1 MSILLLLLSA
11 CAASPADLQRQGIIP
26 TSISIL
32 EESTAAPAI
41 SATPR
46 PTKIAQPIQEPS
58 ATPAPTR
65 VKPSPTPRPTQTRII
80 LPSPLPTLPPTEV
93 ISQPLQAVGF
103 AAASLCPEGCKQ
115 EQPGCDIKG
124 NINNEGVRIYH
135 TRHSEWY
142 SRTKISPE
150 KGERWFCT
158 PQEAEANGWRAPR
171 N

>member
-11 CAASPADLQRQGIIP
+11 CVASPADLQRQGIIP

-32 EESTAAPAI
+32 EEHTAAPAP

-46 PTKIAQPIQEPS
+46 QTKTAQPTQELS
-58 ATPAPTR
+58 ATPSPTR
-65 VKPSPTPRPTQTRII
+65 VKPTPRPTQTRII

-93 ISQPLQAVGF
+93 ISQPLQAVGL